1 MNSCSS
7 FLLLPDATFNRE
19 TYGELFKMTEQ
30 QLNLFESLGPR
41 EALLMRR
48 DGVTKVVTLNLDPR
62 SYAIF
67 STRPKDRAR
76 RGRLIERWGLEDGI
90 TRFVAGEDA

>member
-1 MNSCSS
+1 
-7 FLLLPDATFNRE
+7 
-19 TYGELFKMTEQ
+19 
-30 QLNLFESLGPR
+30 
-41 EALLMRR
+41 LMRR
-48 DGVTKVVTLNLDPR
+48 DGITKVVTLNLDPR

-67 STRPKDRAR
+67 STRPKDKAR

>member
-1 MNSCSS
+1 
-7 FLLLPDATFNRE
+7 
-19 TYGELFKMTEQ
+19 
-30 QLNLFESLGPR
+30 
-41 EALLMRR
+41 MRR

-90 TRFVAGEDA
+90 TRFVAGEDALALFATFTAHTRRPTA